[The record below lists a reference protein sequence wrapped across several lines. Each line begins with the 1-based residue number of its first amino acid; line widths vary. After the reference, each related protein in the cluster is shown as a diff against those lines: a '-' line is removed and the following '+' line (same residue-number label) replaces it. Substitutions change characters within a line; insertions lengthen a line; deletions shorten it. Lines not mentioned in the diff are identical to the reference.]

1 MTNLPPN
8 NPADLREI
16 STRNQHARHIIA
28 GFSFAL
34 PALADVWR
42 FLDQALT
49 DTLALAAE
57 VIRQRAEIAAIRLDR
72 ANLLAAIRAAL
83 AAARDGEADPLAYLR
98 DELDDRAGRPTAPG
112 DADE

>member
-72 ANLLAAIRAAL
+72 ANLLAAIRATL
-83 AAARDGEADPLAYLR
+83 AAHHDGERDPLAYLR
-98 DELDDRAGRPTAPG
+98 DELPEPTDTRGRR
-112 DADE
+112 